1 MLAAVY
7 HLSPMTTLTTLKRSR
22 TDAWALLF
30 LFVMAAALVAWL
42 ASELGLHGAADAGV
56 GTALMF
62 NVSAGGVQ

>member
-1 MLAAVY
+1 
-7 HLSPMTTLTTLKRSR
+7 
-22 TDAWALLF
+22 
-30 LFVMAAALVAWL
+30 MAAALVAWL